1 MEYWSVGV
9 VEYWKNQE
17 HSQRFFLL
25 IYQHSS
31 TPILHSPSPGY
42 SAACCREEWRSDH
55 AVARESEGG
64 YGFGGIPLK
73 IPRSL
78 LRGASLLQERLG

>member
-31 TPILHSPSPGY
+31 TPILHY
-42 SAACCREEWRSDH
+42 SKSGLARSTPR
-55 AVARESEGG
+55 AV
-64 YGFGGIPLK
+64 
-73 IPRSL
+73 
-78 LRGASLLQERLG
+78 